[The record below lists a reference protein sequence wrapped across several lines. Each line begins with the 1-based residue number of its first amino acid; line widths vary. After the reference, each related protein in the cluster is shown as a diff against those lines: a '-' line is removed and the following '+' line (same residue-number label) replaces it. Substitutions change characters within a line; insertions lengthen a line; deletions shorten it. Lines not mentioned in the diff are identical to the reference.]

1 MSIAVEVKGETTML
15 GMIQEKAAVGDSES
29 IKTLNILRGIG
40 FNVPKEEYPQ
50 SWKQYGESHYKL
62 LVEMSKKGDIPSD
75 CENPVA
81 YLLSMCYGEPKNHR
95 YRKSTGR

>member
-1 MSIAVEVKGETTML
+1 ML
-15 GMIQEKAAVGDSES
+15 GMIQSKVAAGDSES
-29 IKTLNILRGIG
+29 IKTLNILREIG

-62 LVEMSKKGDIPSD
+62 LIEMSKKGYIPSD

>member
-1 MSIAVEVKGETTML
+1 MSIAVEAKGETTML
-15 GMIQEKAAVGDSES
+15 GMIQEKAAAGDRES
-29 IKTLNILRGIG
+29 IKTLNILREIG
-40 FNVPKEEYPQ
+40 FNVPTVQYPQ

-62 LVEMSKKGDIPSD
+62 LVEMSKRGDIPKD

-81 YLLSMCYGEPKNHR
+81 HLLSMCYGEPKNHR